1 MAYEKSSVRLGVE
14 EVSESRLEHHDAGV
28 GAGCVSHLG
37 RHGVEAEV
45 GCVSHLGRPGVEVGV
60 GYASHS
66 VHRGVQGDDG
76 SRLAHHGVA
85 ENASHHAL
93 CEGEKEFVDVA

>member
-1 MAYEKSSVRLGVE
+1 MAYERNSVRLGVE
-14 EVSESRLEHHDAGV
+14 EASESRLEHHDAGV

-37 RHGVEAEV
+37 RHGVEVGV
-45 GCVSHLGRPGVEVGV
+45 GCVSHLGRPVVEVEV
-60 GYASHS
+60 GYASHP
-66 VHRGVQGDDG
+66 VHHGVQEDDE
-76 SRLAHHGVA
+76 SRLAHCGVA